1 MGGGGRGEGGFISD
15 GVDYRELE
23 EHEQGSKRQGWQH
36 QASVPYEWDIR
47 ERRVMTTMTATER
60 ALLRSQSGPGRRS
73 TFRHPQS
80 DVGTPDPRDG
90 RRLEIVVGHLF
101 G

>member
-1 MGGGGRGEGGFISD
+1 M
-15 GVDYRELE
+15 
-23 EHEQGSKRQGWQH
+23 
-36 QASVPYEWDIR
+36 PYEWDIR

-80 DVGTPDPRDG
+80 DVATPDPRDG
-90 RRLEIVVGHLF
+90 RRLEIVVGPLF
-101 G
+101 GRAQFAVDTTLVSPGRQLPTRMCRSGPSEAAQ